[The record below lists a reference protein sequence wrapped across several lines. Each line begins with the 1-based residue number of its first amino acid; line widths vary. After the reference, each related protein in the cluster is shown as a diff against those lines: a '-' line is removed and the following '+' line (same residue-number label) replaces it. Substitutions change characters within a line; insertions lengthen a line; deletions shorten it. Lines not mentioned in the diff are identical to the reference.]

1 MDKDSLDSYIRGRY
15 IRQISVEY
23 VGEEGQK
30 RLFGGSVGIVG
41 CGALGSLVSMYLAG
55 SGIGRI
61 GIADFDTIDVSNLQ
75 RQVFYK
81 EAEVG
86 MSKAGQLAERIKA
99 LNSDVT
105 VESFLEKIDENNADS
120 FLGKYDF
127 IIDATDNAESKF
139 MIDRHCRALSVGVTT
154 GGVSALRGQLTTCMP
169 DSNRFESI
177 YTEAATVRK
186 NGEING
192 VMGPA
197 PGVLASMQAA
207 EALKYFIMPEKLLV
221 NKLLIF
227 DLSENFFRILEY

>member
-1 MDKDSLDSYIRGRY
+1 MDRFNTDRY
-15 IRQISVEY
+15 IRQITVEY

-61 GIADFDTIDVSNLQ
+61 GIADFDTIDISNLQ
-75 RQVFYK
+75 RQLFYK

-86 MSKAGQLAERIKA
+86 MRKAGQLAERIKA
-99 LNSDVT
+99 LNSEVT
-105 VESFLEKIDENNADS
+105 VEPFFEKIDENNADS
-120 FLGKYDF
+120 FLSKYDF

-139 MIDRHCRALSVGVTT
+139 MIDRHCRALSVGLTT

-169 DSNRFESI
+169 DSHRFESL
-177 YTEAATVRK
+177 YSEVATERK
-186 NGEING
+186 SGGING

-207 EALKYFIMPEKLLV
+207 EAIKYFIMPEKLMV

-227 DLSENFFRILEY
+227 DMAENFFRILEY